1 MLKSGIMQKFLTI
14 CIAVLV
20 LLACKN
26 KKKDLSGEEPVDI
39 NDFIG
44 FFQELPLPYTIA
56 DTQINRKLP
65 DSLLISTKI
74 LSQFVPD
81 SVYSND
87 YGKNA
92 HPKFYALGKI
102 EVENN
107 ETYLLIKAATL
118 ARQMAYILCFDK
130 EKFFKA
136 AMPLVSN
143 NPDRRKSIT
152 GSIDKRFVITTNQTH
167 KGSDG
172 QPYYKL
178 NAYVYNSAGV
188 CTLIKIESNEPVVP
202 KEVYNPI
209 DTFPRKHKLSG
220 DYVQNKKNFVSI
232 RDGRGAKKLLF
243 FVHFERKDDCSGE
256 LKGEAVLVKPNIAHY
271 RQAGDPC
278 VLQLTFSGN
287 KVTLSELQGC
297 GNYRGIKCI
306 FEGSY
311 TKKKEVV
318 KPKKKVQARS

>member
-1 MLKSGIMQKFLTI
+1 MLKPGHMQKFLTI
-14 CIAVLV
+14 CVAVFV
-20 LLACKN
+20 LLACKS
-26 KKKDLSGEEPVDI
+26 KKKDLSGDVPVDI
-39 NDFIG
+39 HDFIG
-44 FFQELPLPYTIA
+44 FFQELPLPYVIA
-56 DTQINRKLP
+56 DTQISRKLP

-81 SVYSND
+81 TVYSND
-87 YGKNA
+87 YGKNT

-102 EVENN
+102 EVEHK
-107 ETYLLIKAATL
+107 ETYLLVKAATL
-118 ARQMAYILCFDK
+118 TRQMAYILCFDEDK
-130 EKFFKA
+130 NFRA

-152 GSIDKRFVITTNQTH
+152 GSIDKRFVITASQTH

-172 QPYYKL
+172 ENYYKL
-178 NAYVYNSAGV
+178 KAYVYNSAGV
-188 CTLIKIESNEPVVP
+188 FTLIKIESNEPVVP

-220 DYVQNKKNFVSI
+220 DYVQTKKNFVSI
-232 RDGRGAKKLLF
+232 RDGKDTKKLLF
-243 FVHFERKDDCSGE
+243 FVHFERKDGCSGE

-278 VLQLTFSGN
+278 VLQLAFSAN
-287 KVTLSELQGC
+287 KVTLSEVQGC

-311 TKKKEVV
+311 PKKKEAV
-318 KPKKKVQARS
+318 KPKKKVQGRS